1 MITTY
6 QEILIEMIDHIEDKD
21 TKAKFIRKIMDKNN
35 KNTLLLSNTYKF
47 KDVMKQF
54 EIHNPVTIQDLQ
66 YEIKEIKMQIDELK
80 IYP

>member
-54 EIHNPVTIQDLQ
+54 EIQNPVTIQDLQ